1 MLNSKDDKHYYLAFS
16 DWDAV
21 HAWQKTAGQGRQI
34 MMLRFDDFANMLQKN
49 QEASG
54 LVLNPGENSLRLE
67 SALIQ
72 SVKKQKRCH
81 AADAKRTS
89 GSADSSWR

>member
-1 MLNSKDDKHYYLAFS
+1 
-16 DWDAV
+16 
-21 HAWQKTAGQGRQI
+21 

-67 SALIQ
+67 SALI
-72 SVKKQKRCH
+72 
-81 AADAKRTS
+81 
-89 GSADSSWR
+89 